1 MCSVRC
7 LLNLNKCVCKYFQL
21 ECRLAV
27 NIFRAKIDANFDF
40 HKNAGVNLVEKNEFF
55 TIKEREREKVVAS
68 PLHLIVGKYFEI
80 KLKREQTWRGTEC
93 VWACVCVHTLRL
105 HLNIHFLLS
114 HKCRCVGR
122 IRSNFDWNCLC
133 AIVLGIGKT
142 IDEMTLLV
150 YHKTVFVFEWN
161 KRKPWNVFHC
171 VFVFAKFKIGSTWLD
186 GKTNELLP
194 FHSILIHFHWI
205 YMQQKGK
212 RKKRKRKTTNCAKRN
227 PFFVSHCMI
236 VCVFGAGVLLIEE
249 NN

>member
-1 MCSVRC
+1 MARNGVC
-7 LLNLNKCVCKYFQL
+7 LSLCLCAYI
-21 ECRLAV
+21 A
-27 NIFRAKIDANFDF
+27 IA
-40 HKNAGVNLVEKNEFF
+40 
-55 TIKEREREKVVAS
+55 
-68 PLHLIVGKYFEI
+68 FEYS
-80 KLKREQTWRGTEC
+80 
-93 VWACVCVHTLRL
+93 
-105 HLNIHFLLS
+105 LLS

-150 YHKTVFVFEWN
+150 CHKTVFVFEWN

-212 RKKRKRKTTNCAKRN
+212 REKRERKTTNCAKRN